1 MKPEKIADLVEQRW
15 PRGPVASTGQL
26 ADSGLESRLVAAAVE
41 AGVILRL
48 RRGAYVR
55 RTYWGALKPW
65 DQDRLLIMAHYES
78 TGGFARYS
86 HVSAAMLHRCDVW
99 KAGTMVHVTTQYSNS
114 RTSAGKDVR
123 THRLPLAPGDVAS
136 LWTPD
141 GREILTTT
149 IERTV
154 LDCARILPRAQA
166 AVIGDHALRKGA
178 SLEGM
183 RRLLDASPVKRGSR
197 RAADLLDVLDAR
209 SESAGETRT
218 RLLLYSFGLTRFT
231 PQVDIPTAE
240 GLFRADFADDVARVA
255 IEFDGAGKYFDY
267 KPTGEVLVAER
278 ARETAL
284 VEAGWR
290 VFRLRWQ
297 HLDRPGELRRRLLD
311 FLGGPP
317 EKQKRPWP
325 A

>member
-1 MKPEKIADLVEQRW
+1 
-15 PRGPVASTGQL
+15 
-26 ADSGLESRLVAAAVE
+26 
-41 AGVILRL
+41 
-48 RRGAYVR
+48 
-55 RTYWGALKPW
+55 
-65 DQDRLLIMAHYES
+65 
-78 TGGFARYS
+78 
-86 HVSAAMLHRCDVW
+86 
-99 KAGTMVHVTTQYSNS
+99 
-114 RTSAGKDVR
+114 
-123 THRLPLAPGDVAS
+123 
-136 LWTPD
+136 
-141 GREILTTT
+141 
-149 IERTV
+149 
-154 LDCARILPRAQA
+154 
-166 AVIGDHALRKGA
+166 
-178 SLEGM
+178 M
-183 RRLLDASPVKRGSR
+183 RRALDASPVKRGSR